1 VFGRHVAELRRR
13 RRRRRR
19 RCRAYEPTSNTA
31 SHDNHEKIQPR
42 SQGLSSSR
50 RETLVWA
57 GHVSMYTNEIPIGGG
72 SLTYFVNTVY
82 GGESCADVIS

>member
-1 VFGRHVAELRRR
+1 MILVSVILRWIIEAMKQRLASRR
-13 RRRRRR
+13 LIGVSSDFV
-19 RCRAYEPTSNTA
+19 ETSA
-31 SHDNHEKIQPR
+31 ILSLLQPR

-72 SLTYFVNTVY
+72 SLT
-82 GGESCADVIS
+82 